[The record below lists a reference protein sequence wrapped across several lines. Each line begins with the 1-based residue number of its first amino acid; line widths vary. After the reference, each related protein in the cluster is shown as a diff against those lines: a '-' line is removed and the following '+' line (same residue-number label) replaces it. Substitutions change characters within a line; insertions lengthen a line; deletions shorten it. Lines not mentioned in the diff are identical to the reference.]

1 MQDSLFKKIS
11 EIELVEAV
19 YVRFSLENRRLVKFP
34 GAAGNPLVFID
45 FSRSP
50 CLSCL
55 FSRYCLPPF
64 SKKSLIWEPFL

>member
-11 EIELVEAV
+11 ELELAEAV
-19 YVRFSLENRRLVKFP
+19 YVRFFLENRRLVKFP

-50 CLSCL
+50 CLSC
-55 FSRYCLPPF
+55 FSPGIVCRL
-64 SKKSLIWEPFL
+64 SRKNL